1 MNAYH
6 CERIGYL
13 ADRSSMGMDV
23 QQITM
28 IKTVVSSGNVI
39 AEISLRFL
47 KQHGIILAVDNIIM
61 IKHKARSVVERQQ
74 SSNYNKTENV

>member
-13 ADRSSMGMDV
+13 ADRSSMGMDD
-23 QQITM
+23 QITM

-47 KQHGIILAVDNIIM
+47 KQHGIILAVDDIIM
-61 IKHKARSVVERQQ
+61 IKHKARNVVKRQQ